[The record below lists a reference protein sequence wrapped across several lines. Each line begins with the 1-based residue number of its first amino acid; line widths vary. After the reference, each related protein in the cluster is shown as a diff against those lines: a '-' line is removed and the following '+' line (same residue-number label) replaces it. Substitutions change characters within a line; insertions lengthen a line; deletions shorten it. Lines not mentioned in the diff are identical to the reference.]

1 MEKLKKDGLTKYVMP
16 GRMAYLTILSERI
29 TFRSIGISNYN
40 IEQVKNLLAVARIK
54 PAVNQVSRF

>member
-16 GRMAYLTILSERI
+16 GRVVYRTILSERI

-54 PAVNQVSRF
+54 PAVNQVSKF